1 MAAFLVFTP
10 IDIAIYA
17 CPGEHVGATGAYRCV
32 CGAPKVAGSF
42 SEDWPCACSF
52 AIEHQQ
58 EGTMPGNKGGGH
70 VKNRKKY
77 EALKRKGMSKT
88 RAAKI
93 ANSGKEGSRKG
104 GKNSH
109 S

>member
-1 MAAFLVFTP
+1 
-10 IDIAIYA
+10 
-17 CPGEHVGATGAYRCV
+17 
-32 CGAPKVAGSF
+32 
-42 SEDWPCACSF
+42 
-52 AIEHQQ
+52 
-58 EGTMPGNKGGGH
+58 MPGNKGGGH